1 MSSDHSDDD
10 LMNPDV
16 KIYVKDAQIQTNNY
30 NYDHKLN
37 MESIRESVDQLLKD
51 EKIDKTCSIKIMK
64 LVQNMERFNT
74 QQMREKEIEI
84 EKWKME
90 CREHIVQERMS
101 IKFNEILT
109 TFTQRMNLLEEK
121 LATYN
126 VKGGRR

>member
-16 KIYVKDAQIQTNNY
+16 KIYVKDAQIQTSNY
-30 NYDHKLN
+30 HYDHKLS
-37 MESIRESVDQLLKD
+37 MENIRESVDQLLKD

-64 LVQNMERFNT
+64 LVQDMERLST
-74 QQMREKEIEI
+74 QQTREKEIEI
-84 EKWKME
+84 EKWKIE

-101 IKFNEILT
+101 VKFNEILT